1 MRDVILHYHLFK
13 NAGTSVDRMLRSSF
27 GDDWQNFDKASPGAK
42 ISALEMQQFIEA
54 NPTLKAVSSHQI
66 VPPLPTGNFR
76 LWPVVFLRDPIDRL
90 KSAWLFEWKKQ
101 PGLKEPKGSLSDYLE
116 LKLTPGAGSVV
127 SNFHVSRLS
136 NSHYDAIRPMNRAH
150 GLEKL
155 DKAKAFVASLAW
167 FGLVE
172 RYDESMDIMAAQ
184 CGANFPDLV
193 CRSFHE
199 NNLQDRSLS
208 RIDRVEAFRADIG
221 EALFERV
228 ILHNQ
233 LDIQLYEYACGLFDA
248 RHGQTLDATRSTA
261 AARHSASNS
270 ASNSNSASRVSV

>member
-13 NAGTSVDRMLRSSF
+13 NAGTSVDRMLRHSF
-27 GDDWQNFDKASPGAK
+27 GEQWQNFDKASPGEK
-42 ISALEMQQFIEA
+42 ISASEMQAFIES

-66 VPPLPTGNFR
+66 VPPLPAGDFR
-76 LWPVVFLRDPIDRL
+76 LWPVVFLRDPIDRI

-101 PGLKEPKGSLSDYLE
+101 LGLKEPKGTLNDYLE
-116 LKLTPGAGSVV
+116 LKLSPGAGSVV

-136 NSHYDAIRPMNRAH
+136 NSHYSEIRPMNRAH

-155 DKAKAFVASLAW
+155 EKAKLFVASLPW

-172 RYDESMDIMAAQ
+172 RYDESMENMARY
-184 CGANFPDLV
+184 CGEAFPALE
-193 CRSFHE
+193 CKSFHE

-208 RIDRVEAFRADIG
+208 RIDRVEAFRSDIG

-248 RHGQTLDATRSTA
+248 RSTVLTGKTSTRLA
-261 AARHSASNS
+261 HDNRASA
-270 ASNSNSASRVSV
+270 